1 MNNFYE
7 ALSEMNPNAQNIV
20 LTVLSEDM
28 LGAKCL
34 VSAGKIA
41 WESNTFFS
49 EHAEETLAV
58 SESGIMQIAGQRIF
72 AEVLG
77 HEKKF
82 VICGAGH
89 ISMPLIMMIRML
101 DCPVTVIDDR
111 PYFANNARQAQ
122 ATTVYCEPFD
132 EALAKIPG
140 DNDTFF
146 IIVTRGHR
154 YDEACLSAIVRKPHA
169 YIGMIGSRRRV
180 GFVKESVISGGGDPE
195 VVNSV
200 YTPIGLSIGAQTPE
214 EIAIAIMAE
223 IIQVKNAVKRTGGYP
238 REIMREL
245 VSESSAASPAVLA
258 TIVSRKGSAPRDVGT
273 KMLILP
279 DGRAVGTIGG
289 GCVEADMMRQARMML
304 TDSQEEVPPVQLI
317 EVDMTAEAA
326 EDEGMVCGGIIEV
339 LLERIGDAA
348 HA

>member
-1 MNNFYE
+1 MNSFYE
-7 ALSEMNPNAQNIV
+7 TLSEINPNAQNIA
-20 LTVLSEDM
+20 LTVLSKDKQ
-28 LGAKCL
+28 GAKCL
-34 VSAGKIA
+34 VSAEKIA
-41 WESNTFFS
+41 WESDSFFS
-49 EHAEETLAV
+49 EHADETLAV
-58 SESGIMQIAGQRIF
+58 SGNGIAQIAGLRVF

-77 HEKKF
+77 QEKKF

-89 ISMPLIMMIRML
+89 ISMPLIAMIRML

-111 PYFANNARQAQ
+111 PYFADNARRAQ
-122 ATTVYCEPFD
+122 ATTVYCEPFE

-140 DNDTFF
+140 DDDTFF

-169 YIGMIGSRRRV
+169 YIGMIGSV
-180 GFVKESVISGGGDPE
+180 GFVKESVIEGGGDPE
-195 VVNSV
+195 VVSSV
-200 YTPIGLSIGAQTPE
+200 HTPIGLNIGAQTPE

-223 IIQVKNAVKRTGGYP
+223 IIQVKNAVRRTGGYP
-238 REIMREL
+238 REIVREL
-245 VSESSAASPAVLA
+245 CGENAANTTTVLA

-279 DGRAVGTIGG
+279 DGHAIGTIGG
-289 GCVEADMMRQARMML
+289 GCVEADVMRRARMML
-304 TDSQEEVPPVQLI
+304 TSPQDFPPFQLI

-339 LLERIGDAA
+339 LLERNMPS
-348 HA
+348 

>member
-1 MNNFYE
+1 MNSFYE
-7 ALSEMNPNAQNIV
+7 TLSEINPNAQNIA
-20 LTVLSEDM
+20 LTVLSKDKQ
-28 LGAKCL
+28 GTKCL
-34 VSAGKIA
+34 ISAGKIA
-41 WESNTFFS
+41 WESDSFFS
-49 EHAEETLAV
+49 EHADETLAV
-58 SESGIMQIAGQRIF
+58 SGNGIAQIAGLRVF

-77 HEKKF
+77 QEKKF

-89 ISMPLIMMIRML
+89 ISMPLIAMIRML

-111 PYFANNARQAQ
+111 PYFADNARRAQ
-122 ATTVYCEPFD
+122 ATTVYCEPFE
-132 EALAKIPG
+132 EALPKIPG
-140 DNDTFF
+140 DDDTFF

-180 GFVKESVISGGGDPE
+180 GFVKESVIEGGDPE
-195 VVNSV
+195 VVSSV
-200 YTPIGLSIGAQTPE
+200 HTPIGLNIGAQTPE

-223 IIQVKNAVKRTGGYP
+223 IIQVKNAVRRTGSYP
-238 REIMREL
+238 REIVREL
-245 VSESSAASPAVLA
+245 CGENAANTTTVLA

-279 DGRAVGTIGG
+279 DGHAIGTIGG
-289 GCVEADMMRQARMML
+289 GCVEADVMRRARMML
-304 TDSQEEVPPVQLI
+304 TSPQDFPPFQLI

-339 LLERIGDAA
+339 LLERNMPS
-348 HA
+348 

>member
-1 MNNFYE
+1 MYSFYE
-7 ALSEMNPNAQNIV
+7 TLSEINPNAQNIA
-20 LTVLSEDM
+20 LTVLSKDKQ
-28 LGAKCL
+28 GTKCL
-34 VSAGKIA
+34 ISAGKIA
-41 WESNTFFS
+41 WESDSFFS
-49 EHAEETLAV
+49 EHADETLAV
-58 SESGIMQIAGQRIF
+58 SGNGIAQIAGLRVF

-77 HEKKF
+77 QEKKF

-89 ISMPLIMMIRML
+89 ISMPLIAMIRML

-111 PYFANNARQAQ
+111 PYFADNARRAQ
-122 ATTVYCEPFD
+122 ATTVYCEPFE

-140 DNDTFF
+140 DDDTFF

-180 GFVKESVISGGGDPE
+180 GFVKESVIEGGDPE
-195 VVNSV
+195 VVSSV
-200 YTPIGLSIGAQTPE
+200 HTPIGLNIGAQTPE

-223 IIQVKNAVKRTGGYP
+223 IIQVKNAVRRTGSYP
-238 REIMREL
+238 REIVREL
-245 VSESSAASPAVLA
+245 CGENAANTTTVLA

-279 DGRAVGTIGG
+279 DGHAIGTIGG
-289 GCVEADMMRQARMML
+289 GCVEADVMRRARMML
-304 TDSQEEVPPVQLI
+304 TSPQDFPPFQLI

-339 LLERIGDAA
+339 LLERNMPS
-348 HA
+348 

>member
-1 MNNFYE
+1 MNSFYE
-7 ALSEMNPNAQNIV
+7 TLSEINPNAQNIA
-20 LTVLSEDM
+20 LTVLSKDKQ
-28 LGAKCL
+28 GTKCL
-34 VSAGKIA
+34 ISAGKIA
-41 WESNTFFS
+41 WESDSFFS
-49 EHAEETLAV
+49 EHADETLAV
-58 SESGIMQIAGQRIF
+58 SGNGIAQIAGLRVF

-77 HEKKF
+77 QEKKF

-89 ISMPLIMMIRML
+89 ISMPLIAMIRML

-111 PYFANNARQAQ
+111 PYFADNARRAQ
-122 ATTVYCEPFD
+122 ATTVYCEPFE

-140 DNDTFF
+140 DDDTFF

-180 GFVKESVISGGGDPE
+180 GFVKESVIEGGDPE
-195 VVNSV
+195 VVSSV
-200 YTPIGLSIGAQTPE
+200 HTPIGLNIGAQTPE

-223 IIQVKNAVKRTGGYP
+223 IIQVKNAVRRTGSYP
-238 REIMREL
+238 REIVREL
-245 VSESSAASPAVLA
+245 CGENAANTTTVLA

-279 DGRAVGTIGG
+279 DGHAIGTIGG
-289 GCVEADMMRQARMML
+289 GCVEADVMRRARMML
-304 TDSQEEVPPVQLI
+304 TSPQDFPPFQLI

-339 LLERIGDAA
+339 LLERNMPS
-348 HA
+348 

>member
-1 MNNFYE
+1 MNSFYE
-7 ALSEMNPNAQNIV
+7 TLSEINPNAQNIA
-20 LTVLSEDM
+20 LTVLSKDKQ
-28 LGAKCL
+28 GAKCL
-34 VSAGKIA
+34 VSAEKIA
-41 WESNTFFS
+41 WESDSFFS
-49 EHAEETLAV
+49 EHADETLAV
-58 SESGIMQIAGQRIF
+58 SGNGIAQIAGLRVF

-77 HEKKF
+77 QEKKF

-89 ISMPLIMMIRML
+89 ISMPLIAMIRML
-101 DCPVTVIDDR
+101 GCPVTVIDDR
-111 PYFANNARQAQ
+111 PYFVDNARRAQ
-122 ATTVYCEPFD
+122 ATTVYCEPFE

-180 GFVKESVISGGGDPE
+180 GFVKESVIEGGGDPE
-195 VVNSV
+195 VVSSV
-200 YTPIGLSIGAQTPE
+200 HTPIGLNIGAQTPE

-223 IIQVKNAVKRTGGYP
+223 IIQVKNAVRRTGGYP
-238 REIMREL
+238 REIVREL
-245 VSESSAASPAVLA
+245 CGENAANTTTVLA

-279 DGRAVGTIGG
+279 DGHAIGTIGG
-289 GCVEADMMRQARMML
+289 GCVEADVMRRARMML
-304 TDSQEEVPPVQLI
+304 TSPQDFPPFQLI

-339 LLERIGDAA
+339 LLERNMPS
-348 HA
+348 

>member
-1 MNNFYE
+1 MNSFYE
-7 ALSEMNPNAQNIV
+7 TLSEINPNAQNIA
-20 LTVLSEDM
+20 LTVLSKDKQ
-28 LGAKCL
+28 GAKCL

-41 WESNTFFS
+41 WESDSFFS
-49 EHAEETLAV
+49 EHADETLAV
-58 SESGIMQIAGQRIF
+58 SGNGIAQIAGLRVF

-77 HEKKF
+77 QEKKF

-89 ISMPLIMMIRML
+89 ISMPLIAMIRML

-111 PYFANNARQAQ
+111 PYFADNARRAQ
-122 ATTVYCEPFD
+122 ATTVYCEPFE
-132 EALAKIPG
+132 EALAKISG
-140 DNDTFF
+140 DDDTFF

-180 GFVKESVISGGGDPE
+180 GFVKKSIIEGGGDPE
-195 VVNSV
+195 VVSSV
-200 YTPIGLSIGAQTPE
+200 HTPIGLNIGAQTPE

-223 IIQVKNAVKRTGGYP
+223 IIQVKNAVRRTGGYP
-238 REIMREL
+238 REIVRKLCGENAANTATVL
-245 VSESSAASPAVLA
+245 V

-279 DGRAVGTIGG
+279 DGHAIGTIGG
-289 GCVEADMMRQARMML
+289 GCVEADVMRRARMML
-304 TDSQEEVPPVQLI
+304 TSPQDFPSVQLI

-339 LLERIGDAA
+339 LLERNMPS
-348 HA
+348 

>member
-1 MNNFYE
+1 MNSFYE
-7 ALSEMNPNAQNIV
+7 TLSEINPNAQNIA
-20 LTVLSEDM
+20 LTVLSKDKQ
-28 LGAKCL
+28 GAKCL

-41 WESNTFFS
+41 WESDSFFS
-49 EHAEETLAV
+49 EHADETLAV
-58 SESGIMQIAGQRIF
+58 SGNGIAQIAGLRVF

-77 HEKKF
+77 QEKKF

-89 ISMPLIMMIRML
+89 ISMPLIAMIRML
-101 DCPVTVIDDR
+101 GCPVTVIDDR
-111 PYFANNARQAQ
+111 PYFADNARRAQ
-122 ATTVYCEPFD
+122 ATTVYCEPFE

-140 DNDTFF
+140 DDDTFF

-180 GFVKESVISGGGDPE
+180 GFVKESVIEGGGDPE
-195 VVNSV
+195 VVSSV
-200 YTPIGLSIGAQTPE
+200 HTPIGLNIGAQTPE

-223 IIQVKNAVKRTGGYP
+223 IIQVKNAVRRTGGYP
-238 REIMREL
+238 REIVREL
-245 VSESSAASPAVLA
+245 CGENAANATTVLA
-258 TIVSRKGSAPRDVGT
+258 TIVSRKGSVPRDVGT

-279 DGRAVGTIGG
+279 DGHAIGTIGG
-289 GCVEADMMRQARMML
+289 GCVEADVMRRARMML
-304 TDSQEEVPPVQLI
+304 TSPQDFPPFQLI

-339 LLERIGDAA
+339 LLERNMPS
-348 HA
+348 

>member
-1 MNNFYE
+1 MNSFYE
-7 ALSEMNPNAQNIV
+7 TLSEINPNAQNIA
-20 LTVLSEDM
+20 LTVLSKDKQ
-28 LGAKCL
+28 GAKCL
-34 VSAGKIA
+34 VSAEKIA
-41 WESNTFFS
+41 WESDSFFS
-49 EHAEETLAV
+49 EHADETLAV
-58 SESGIMQIAGQRIF
+58 SGNGIAQIAGLRVF

-77 HEKKF
+77 QEKKF

-89 ISMPLIMMIRML
+89 ISMPLIAMIRML
-101 DCPVTVIDDR
+101 GCPVTVIDDR
-111 PYFANNARQAQ
+111 PYFADNARRAQ
-122 ATTVYCEPFD
+122 ATTVYCEPFE

-140 DNDTFF
+140 DDDTFF

-180 GFVKESVISGGGDPE
+180 GFVKESVIEGGGDPE
-195 VVNSV
+195 VVSSV
-200 YTPIGLSIGAQTPE
+200 HTPIGLNIGAQTPE

-223 IIQVKNAVKRTGGYP
+223 IIQVKNAVRRTGGYP
-238 REIMREL
+238 REIVREL
-245 VSESSAASPAVLA
+245 CGENAANTTTVLA

-279 DGRAVGTIGG
+279 DGYAIGTIGG
-289 GCVEADMMRQARMML
+289 GCVEADVMRRARMML
-304 TDSQEEVPPVQLI
+304 TSPQDFPPFQLI

-339 LLERIGDAA
+339 LLERNMPS
-348 HA
+348 